1 MIIMILIINM
11 ILRLSTVII
20 MVVDTV
26 SVCKHLLT
34 SSHTIITGEKKTIIT
49 GGQLGNRK
57 KLPSEVT
64 IDTNDTIQ
72 RVELVK
78 NPSWQCRDFTLL
90 TFFNNPPVNKYC

>member
-26 SVCKHLLT
+26 SVCKHPLT

-64 IDTNDTIQ
+64 IDTTL